1 MSPVNA
7 RRMLAISRKVLR
19 SLKHDRRTV
28 GFLVLMPIFMIA
40 IFGFTFGGEVKGVE
54 VYVVDLDQGV
64 GDVSFADV
72 IVHHLEQDGTL
83 KIKEIVTSS
92 SGPSDP
98 VAYGREKVEKGD
110 AWACIVFPADFTM
123 NIISFAPGN
132 TSVMDTASITL
143 LLDGSNTNIMRSVT
157 STVQTTMAVVLYED
171 VGFTSPVRLSMDMVY
186 GDGMEF
192 IDTFAPGVISL
203 AVMMVTFMLS
213 IISFIHERTTG
224 TLARLLSTP
233 VTEGEVV
240 LGYALAFGL
249 IGLIQSVMVMA
260 TALLLFNV
268 QVEGSL
274 LLVLL
279 TIFLLG
285 VGMQGLGFL
294 LSANARTEFQAIQ
307 FIPLILFPSILL
319 SGVFWPIQAVPEVLR
334 PISYFLPLTYAVD
347 GARSIMVRG
356 WGLELV
362 WPDLVI
368 LTLFAM
374 AMLTISVLLMKR
386 R

>member
-1 MSPVNA
+1 MNA
-7 RRMLAISRKVLR
+7 KRTFAVTRKVLR
-19 SLKHDRRTV
+19 SLRHDRRTV

-54 VYVVDLDQGV
+54 VYVVNLDEGAGNVSYADL
-64 GDVSFADV
+64 
-72 IVHHLEQDGTL
+72 IVANLQHDETL
-83 KIKEIVTSS
+83 NIKEIITPS
-92 SGPSDP
+92 SGLADP
-98 VAYGREKVEKGD
+98 VAYGRDKVVNGE
-110 AWACIVFPADFTM
+110 AWACIVFPADFTLD
-123 NIISFAPGN
+123 IVTYVPGN
-132 TSVMDTASITL
+132 SSILDTASITM
-143 LLDGSNTNIMRSVT
+143 LLDGSNTNIMQSVT
-157 STVQTTMAVVLYED
+157 STVQTSMAVVLYQD
-171 VGFTSPVRLSMDMVY
+171 IGFTSPVRVSVDMVY
-186 GDGMEF
+186 GDDMEF

-240 LGYALAFGL
+240 MGYAIAFGL
-249 IGLIQSVMVMA
+249 IGLVQSLMVLA
-260 TALLLFNV
+260 TALILFDV

-279 TIFLLG
+279 IIFLLG

-347 GARSIMVRG
+347 GARSVMVRG
-356 WGLELV
+356 WGLEQV

-368 LTLFAM
+368 LTLFAA
-374 AMLTISVLLMKR
+374 AMLALSVLLMKR